1 MYIGQSHT
9 LSLAGVKTQDHFPGD
24 TLSSVSHRDF
34 RHAFH
39 AVGTDGDMAG
49 AGPVPAVADCVFHQ
63 RLEDEGGNL
72 AVEIVL
78 HIQLHNQLFFK
89 PRLLQFQVTGH
100 MVQLCVKAQ
109 HVLVVFQGLAVVGG
123 EG

>member
-9 LSLAGVKTQDHFPGD
+9 LSLAGVKTQDHFSGD

-39 AVGTDGDMAG
+39 AVGTDGEMAG

-63 RLEDEGGNL
+63 GLEDEGGNH
-72 AVEIVL
+72 AVDVLL
-78 HIQLHNQLFFK
+78 HIHGDL
-89 PRLLQFQVTGH
+89 
-100 MVQLCVKAQ
+100 
-109 HVLVVFQGLAVVGG
+109 
-123 EG
+123 